1 MEGCHEMQNCYGTCQ
16 PYLMD
21 FVEIFTSGRYQE
33 DMEIL
38 KILASNIS
46 EFQFFLKK
54 IGKLVLGVP

>member
-1 MEGCHEMQNCYGTCQ
+1 MKNCYGTCQ

-33 DMEIL
+33 DMKIL